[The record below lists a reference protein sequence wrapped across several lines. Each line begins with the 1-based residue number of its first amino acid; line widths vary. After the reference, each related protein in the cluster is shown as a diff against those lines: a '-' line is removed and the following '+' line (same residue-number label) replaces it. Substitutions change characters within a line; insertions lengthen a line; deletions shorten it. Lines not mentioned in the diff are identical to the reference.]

1 MKHIVVILTA
11 LFLSAPAQAEE
22 QTMENL
28 LKQFEELSNNAQTL
42 LEGWVEELG
51 PKLEE
56 LGPTLEGLVDK
67 IDGMSAYHPPEVLEN
82 GDIII
87 RRKVPLRDEPKG
99 EPKAKEPPDES
110 TIEL

>member
-1 MKHIVVILTA
+1 MD
-11 LFLSAPAQAEE
+11 
-22 QTMENL
+22 NL

-42 LEGWVEELG
+42 LEGWVEDLG

-56 LGPTLEGLVDK
+56 LGPALEGFAEKMGD
-67 IDGMSAYHPPEVLEN
+67 MRAYHPPEVLEN

-87 RRKVPLRDEPKG
+87 RRKTPLEAEPDTEPKT
-99 EPKAKEPPDES
+99 EQPPAEG